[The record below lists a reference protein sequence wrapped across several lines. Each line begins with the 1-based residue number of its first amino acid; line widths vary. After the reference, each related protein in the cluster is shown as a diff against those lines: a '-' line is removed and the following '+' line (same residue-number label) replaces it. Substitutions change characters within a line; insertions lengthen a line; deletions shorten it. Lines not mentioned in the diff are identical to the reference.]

1 MIKKLLWG
9 LLLIIIAVIAVSV
22 FFGAK
27 EAASIVVD
35 SPKEGATVTSP
46 LTVIGKARGGW
57 YFEASFPV
65 RLLDALG
72 NEIAVA
78 PAQAQGEWMTE
89 DFVPFVTELTF
100 NIPSAQYGKLI
111 LMKDNPSGLP
121 EHDEQVEVAVWLDPS
136 GNSAVPDGMSVKA
149 FFGLAGAPEGT
160 ECVTVAA
167 VERTVPKTEGVA
179 RAALEELLKGPSA
192 DDTAAGFTT
201 SIPEGVIITSLDIAT
216 GTARVDFND
225 ALERGVAGS
234 CRVTHIR
241 EQIEATLKQFPTVKN
256 VVISI
261 DGRTGDVL
269 QP

>member
-1 MIKKLLWG
+1 MIKT
-9 LLLIIIAVIAVSV
+9 LLLVLVTAALIILGVSV
-22 FFGAK
+22 LSEK
-27 EAASIVVD
+27 EEASIVID
-35 SPKEGATVTSP
+35 APKEGATVTSP

-72 NEIAVA
+72 NEIAVV

-89 DFVPFVTELTF
+89 DFVPFIAELTF
-100 NIPSAQYGKLI
+100 SVPSAQYGKLI

-121 EHDEQVEVAVWLDPS
+121 ENDEQVEVAVWLDPS
-136 GNSAVPDGMSVKA
+136 GNSAVPEGMSVKA
-149 FFGLAGAPEGT
+149 FFGLAGAPAGT
-160 ECVTVAA
+160 ECTTVAA
-167 VERTVPKTEGVA
+167 VERIVPQTEGVA
-179 RAALEELLKGPSA
+179 RAALDELLKGPSA
-192 DDTAAGFTT
+192 DDIAAGFTT
-201 SIPEGVIITSLDIAT
+201 SIPEGVIIKSLDIAT
-216 GTARVDFND
+216 GTARVDFNA

-241 EQIEATLKQFPTVKN
+241 EQIEATLTQFPTIEEVI
-256 VVISI
+256 ISI

>member
-1 MIKKLLWG
+1 MIKKLLLG
-9 LLLIIIAVIAVSV
+9 LIIIVIIFVLV
-22 FFGAK
+22 GMFGAK
-27 EAASIVVD
+27 EEASIVID
-35 SPKEGATVTSP
+35 APKEGATVTSP

-57 YFEASFPV
+57 YFEASFPI

-89 DFVPFVTELTF
+89 EFVPLIAELTF
-100 NIPSAQYGKLI
+100 NVPSAQYGKLI

-121 EHDEQVEVAVWLDPS
+121 ENDEQIEVAVWLDPS

-179 RAALEELLKGPSA
+179 RAALEELLKGPTA
-192 DDTAAGFTT
+192 DDALAGFTT
-201 SIPEGVIITSLDIAT
+201 SIPEGVVIQSLDIAT
-216 GTARVDFND
+216 GTARVDFNV

-241 EQIEATLKQFPTVKN
+241 RQIEETLKQFPTVKD
-256 VVISI
+256 VIISI
-261 DGRTGDVL
+261 DGRTADVL